1 MTLSRDDE
9 LVGLTT
15 RIMVRLLVE
24 NVHGMIVKN
33 VVPSDPYLGHL
44 ADFE

>member
-1 MTLSRDDE
+1 MMME
-9 LVGLTT
+9 LVLTT
-15 RIMVRLLVE
+15 RIMVRLFVE

-33 VVPSDPYLGHL
+33 VVPGDPYLGHL